1 MRDRV
6 LIGLVGDRS
15 DAVVAHKAIPIAL
28 RLAGEAVGVDAAFE
42 WLPTETI
49 ISADPLRR
57 FDGLWCVPGSPYR
70 NMDGALLAIRYA
82 RSKPIPF
89 LGSCGGFQHA
99 VVEYARNVLGWVDAD
114 HAETAPDSPRAVI
127 APLTCSLVEVSGSVR
142 FVPGSRT
149 AQAYG
154 ASEAHEGY
162 HCSYGI
168 NPEFAQAIAS
178 GPLKVAA
185 RDDAGDIRAVELDDH
200 PFFVASLFQSERAAL
215 KDVTPPLV
223 VAFVRACAK

>member
-28 RLAGEAVGVDAAFE
+28 RLAGEAVGADAAFE

-49 ISADPLRR
+49 ASADPLRR

-70 NMDGALLAIRYA
+70 HMDGALLAIHYA
-82 RSKPIPF
+82 RSRPLPF

-99 VVEYARNVLGWVDAD
+99 VVEYARNVLGWADAD

-142 FVPGSRT
+142 FVQGSRI

-154 ASEAHEGY
+154 TSGAHEGY

-168 NPEFAQAIAS
+168 NPQFAQAIAS
-178 GPLKVAA
+178 GPLKVVA
-185 RDDAGDIRAVELDDH
+185 RDDAGDIRAVEMDDH
-200 PFFVASLFQSERAAL
+200 PFFVASLFQPERAAL

-223 VAFVRACAK
+223 AAFVRACAK